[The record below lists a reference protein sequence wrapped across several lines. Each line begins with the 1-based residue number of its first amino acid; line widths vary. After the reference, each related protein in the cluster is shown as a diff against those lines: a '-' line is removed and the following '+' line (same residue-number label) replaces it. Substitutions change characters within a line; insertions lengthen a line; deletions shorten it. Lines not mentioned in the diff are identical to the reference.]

1 MLKYFAAF
9 RKEWLILIR
18 DLAGVIVL
26 FIMPT
31 IMVVILA
38 LVQEFGWNSITQEPQ
53 FPVLLVNNDQDSLGS
68 QFEQGLND
76 SKLFKVIT
84 SLDAVPV
91 TQEIARKKV
100 LNGEYEIAIIIPEG
114 STQKIRTKAGLMVHE
129 IIGGLMNPGRDPLSG
144 IHNDDSVSVIV
155 YFDPAV
161 KSSFRMA
168 FMSKITEF
176 SSAIELKMIFSSFN
190 SELRKLFPNYNVS
203 EKEYKKS
210 VVFSEVFPSGQELV
224 VYPSTTQHNVSAWA
238 IFAMFFI
245 VIPMTS
251 SMIKE
256 REEGSAVRLL
266 SMPVS
271 YSTIFMAKVGVYL
284 IVCMIQFIMMLLAGI
299 YILPL
304 FGMPSLIM
312 GTHYFSIA
320 ILTIMT
326 SLSALGFAIAVGTI
340 AKTNQQAAAFGAV
353 SVVILTA
360 LGGLWVPV
368 YLMPKF
374 MSHIATYSPLNWAH
388 AGFQDLFVRGGTFTD
403 IIPDLIKL
411 FIFFLVSMAIAIIYR
426 KLKPSIPN

>member
-9 RKEWLILIR
+9 RKELLILIR
-18 DLAGVIVL
+18 DLAGLIVL

-38 LVQEFGWNSITQEPQ
+38 LVQEFGWNTMMQEPQ
-53 FPVLLVNNDQDSLGS
+53 FPVLFVNEDHDSLGS
-68 QFEQGLND
+68 QFENGLND

-84 SLDAVPV
+84 SINSVPL
-91 TQEIARKKV
+91 TQEVARKKV
-100 LNGEYEIAIIIPEG
+100 LSGEYEIAIIVPEG
-114 STQKIRTKAGLMVHE
+114 STSKIRTKAGLMVNQ
-129 IIGGLMNPGRDPLSG
+129 IMSGLMNPGNNLLSG
-144 IHNDDSVSVIV
+144 IRDNDSVSVIV
-155 YFDPAV
+155 YFDPAI
-161 KSSFRMA
+161 KSSFRIA
-168 FMSKITEF
+168 FMSTLKEF
-176 SSAIELKMIFSSFN
+176 TSTIELKMVFSSFN
-190 SELRKLFPNYNVS
+190 KELARLFPNYHGPES
-203 EKEYKKS
+203 DYKRS
-210 VVFSEVFPSGQELV
+210 VVFSEIFPSGKEQL
-224 VYPSTTQHNVSAWA
+224 VYPSTTQHNVPAWA

-284 IVCMIQFIMMLLAGI
+284 IVCVIQFIMMLLAGI

-304 FGMPSLIM
+304 FGMPTLIM
-312 GTHYFSIA
+312 GTHYFAIA
-320 ILTIMT
+320 ILTIVT
-326 SLSALGFAIAVGTI
+326 SLAALGFAIAVGTI
-340 AKTNQQAAAFGAV
+340 AKTHQQAAAFGSV

-374 MSHIATYSPLNWAH
+374 MSQIATYSPLNWSH
-388 AGFQDLFVRGGTFTD
+388 AAFQDLFVRGGTFID
-403 IIPDLIKL
+403 IVPDLL
-411 FIFFLVSMAIAIIYR
+411 RLSVFFLVAMGIAVIYR
-426 KLKPSIPN
+426 KIKPSIPN